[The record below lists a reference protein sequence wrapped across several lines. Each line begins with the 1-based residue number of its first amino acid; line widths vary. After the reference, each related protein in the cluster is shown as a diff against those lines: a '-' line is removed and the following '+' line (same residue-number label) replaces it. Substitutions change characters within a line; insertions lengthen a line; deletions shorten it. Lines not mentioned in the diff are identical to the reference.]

1 MQEEENG
8 RSRKIYHFP
17 LVRKDDTENTETAG
31 ASEPNNLSISN
42 ANVPSSDSE
51 QSKVSGNNKDEK
63 EKAKDLPVRK
73 KAEEINSKTQQISHS
88 ANATTTSAQSLNSF
102 EKERMAGP
110 EKGENQK
117 IYHYPYVKRGN
128 RPNKRNLESSHSSN
142 ISSVQSPQQ
151 LFQVLMQ
158 QKRSLLIEA
167 AAVVAIALIL
177 ILLIPPFLS
186 IIGQGFRVN
195 LLGRFLALAI
205 VALGIDLI
213 WGYTGMLS
221 LGHGVFFALGGYA
234 LAMHLKLQLPPD
246 ASVQLP
252 EFMSLYGVTE
262 LPWFWQPFYSF
273 PFTAAAIFI
282 LPSVLAGILGYLVF
296 RNRIRGV
303 YFSILTQAAT
313 IVFFNFFNGQQKLFN
328 GTNGLTNFKTFL
340 GSNVNDNQTQ
350 FAFYTLT
357 VVLLV
362 AAYALCRWLTSG
374 RFGRLLIA
382 IRDDEARVRFSGYDP
397 TGFKV
402 LVFAISAGLA
412 GIAGAMFT
420 LQTGLI
426 SPKAMDIAFSIE
438 MVIWVAV
445 GGRATLMGAVLG
457 AIAVNFGK
465 SILSEQF
472 PEIWLFFQGAL
483 FLIVVMVLPNGVV
496 GWLQTQGIENMRS
509 LLGIRKY
516 ATTYPSLAENPEVEI
531 EREELE

>member
-1 MQEEENG
+1 
-8 RSRKIYHFP
+8 
-17 LVRKDDTENTETAG
+17 
-31 ASEPNNLSISN
+31 
-42 ANVPSSDSE
+42 
-51 QSKVSGNNKDEK
+51 
-63 EKAKDLPVRK
+63 
-73 KAEEINSKTQQISHS
+73 
-88 ANATTTSAQSLNSF
+88 
-102 EKERMAGP
+102 
-110 EKGENQK
+110 
-117 IYHYPYVKRGN
+117 
-128 RPNKRNLESSHSSN
+128 
-142 ISSVQSPQQ
+142 
-151 LFQVLMQ
+151 MQ